1 MSQTPAKRTVEFL
14 FDFGSPASY
23 LAYKRLPDLAE
34 RTGAH
39 VDYVPMLLGA
49 VFKAT
54 GNASPATIPAKG
66 RWTGVDFRRWAG
78 RYGTEFNFNPHFP
91 INTLH
96 LMRGATGLIEDTR
109 FMAYCDLV
117 FDAMWREPR
126 NLGDP
131 AELAPVLRRAGLEAD
146 DFRALVAREE
156 VKERLKATTEAAVAR
171 GVFGAPTFF
180 VGEEM
185 FFGQDRMD
193 FVEEALASTAA

>member
-1 MSQTPAKRTVEFL
+1 MSKTVEFL

-23 LAYKRLPDLAE
+23 LAYRRLPELRT
-34 RTGAH
+34 RTGARI
-39 VDYVPMLLGA
+39 DYVPMLLGA

-54 GNASPATIPAKG
+54 GNASPAAVPAKA
-66 RWTGVDFRRWAG
+66 RWTGVDFGRWAK
-78 RYGTEFNFNPHFP
+78 RHGTEFNFNPHFP

-96 LMRGATGLIEDTR
+96 LMRGATGLAEDTR
-109 FMAYCDLV
+109 FLSYCDAV
-117 FDAMWREPR
+117 FDAMWREPK

-131 AELAPVLRRAGLEAD
+131 AELAPVLRRAGLETE
-146 DFRALVAREE
+146 DFKALVEREE
-156 VKERLKATTEAAVAR
+156 VKARLKAVTEHAIER

-193 FVEEALASTAA
+193 FVEEALVA

>member
-1 MSQTPAKRTVEFL
+1 MAKTVEFL

-23 LAYKRLPDLAE
+23 LAYKRLPALLA
-34 RTGAH
+34 RTGA
-39 VDYVPMLLGA
+39 VADYVPMLLGG

-66 RWTGVDFRRWAG
+66 RWMNADLARWAKRFG
-78 RYGTEFNFNPHFP
+78 VAFNRNPYFP

-96 LMRGATGLIEDTR
+96 LMRGATGLMGDPR
-109 FMAYCDLV
+109 FAAYCDAV
-117 FDAMWREPR
+117 FDAMWLEPK

-131 AELAPVLRRAGLEAD
+131 AELVPVLQAVGVQPDE
-146 DFRALVAREE
+146 FRALVERDD
-156 VKERLKATTEAAVAR
+156 VKGRLKATTESAVSR

-180 VGEEM
+180 VGQAM

-193 FVEEALASTAA
+193 FVEEALTAKAA

>member
-1 MSQTPAKRTVEFL
+1 MTKTLEFF

-23 LAYKRLPDLAE
+23 LAYKRLPALSA
-34 RTGAH
+34 RTGAKIA
-39 VDYVPMLLGA
+39 YVPMLLGA

-54 GNASPATIPAKG
+54 GNASPAAIPAKG
-66 RWTGVDFRRWAG
+66 RWTGADFRRWAK
-78 RYGTEFNFNPHFP
+78 RHDTEFNFNPHFP

-109 FMAYCDLV
+109 FMTYCDMV
-117 FDAMWREPR
+117 FDAMWREPK

-131 AELAPVLRRAGLEAD
+131 AELARVVRRAGVEPD
-146 DFRALVAREE
+146 DFKALIERDE
-156 VKERLKATTEAAVAR
+156 VKDRLKATTEAAVAR
-171 GVFGAPTFF
+171 GAFGAPTFF

-193 FVEEALASTAA
+193 FVEEALEVAPS

>member
-1 MSQTPAKRTVEFL
+1 MTQSTKKGTVEFL

-23 LAYKRLPDLAE
+23 LAYRRLPELRA
-34 RTGAH
+34 RTGARI
-39 VDYVPMLLGA
+39 DYVPMLLGG

-54 GNASPATIPAKG
+54 GNASPATVPAKG
-66 RWTGVDFRRWAG
+66 RWMNADLARWAQRHG
-78 RYGTEFNFNPHFP
+78 AEFNRNPFFP

-109 FMAYCDLV
+109 FMAYCDAV
-117 FDAMWREPR
+117 FDAMWREPK

-131 AELAPVLRRAGLEAD
+131 AELVPVLRRAGLEAD
-146 DFRALVAREE
+146 DFRDVVERDDVKARQ
-156 VKERLKATTEAAVAR
+156 KTTTEAAVER

-180 VGEEM
+180 VGGEM

-193 FVEEALASTAA
+193 FVEEALQKQAS

>member
-1 MSQTPAKRTVEFL
+1 MAEAAAKKTVQFL

-23 LAYKRLPDLAE
+23 LAYRRLPDLAV
-34 RTGAH
+34 RTGARI
-39 VDYVPMLLGA
+39 DYVPMLLGG

-54 GNASPATIPAKG
+54 GNASPGTIPAKG
-66 RWTGVDFRRWAG
+66 KWTSADFRRWAD
-78 RYGTEFNFNPHFP
+78 RYATEFNFNPYFP

-96 LMRGATGLIEDTR
+96 LMRGATGLIDDVR
-109 FMAYCDLV
+109 FLPYCDAV

-131 AELAPVLRRAGLEAD
+131 AELGPILRRAGLEVE
-146 DFRALVAREE
+146 DFRALIERPE
-156 VKERLKATTEAAVAR
+156 VKERLKTTTEDAVAR

-180 VGEEM
+180 VGDEL

-193 FVEEALASTAA
+193 FVAEALNPPPA

>member
-1 MSQTPAKRTVEFL
+1 MPKTVEFL

-23 LAYKRLPDLAE
+23 LAYKRLPDLAA
-34 RTGAH
+34 RTGAQ
-39 VDYVPMLLGA
+39 VDYVPMLLGG

-54 GNASPATIPAKG
+54 GNASPAEIPAKG
-66 RWTGVDFRRWAG
+66 RWMNADLARWAK
-78 RYGTEFNFNPHFP
+78 RYGAPFNRNPFFP

-96 LMRGATGLIEDTR
+96 LMRGATGLIEDVR

-117 FDAMWREPR
+117 FDAMWLEPK

-131 AELAPVLRRAGLEAD
+131 SELAPVIRRAGVEPD
-146 DFRALVAREE
+146 DFRALVERDE
-156 VKERLKATTEAAVAR
+156 VKARLKATTEAAVAR
-171 GVFGAPTFF
+171 GAFGAPTFF

-193 FVEEALASTAA
+193 FVEEALAV

>member
-1 MSQTPAKRTVEFL
+1 MAKTVEFL

-23 LAYKRLPDLAE
+23 LAYKRLPELRS
-34 RTGAH
+34 RTGARI
-39 VDYVPMLLGA
+39 DYVPMLLGG

-54 GNASPATIPAKG
+54 GNASPAAIPAKG
-66 RWTGVDFRRWAG
+66 RWMNADLRRWAD
-78 RYGTEFNFNPHFP
+78 RHGTEFHQNPFFP

-96 LMRGATGLIEDTR
+96 LMRGAAGLAEDTR
-109 FMAYCDLV
+109 FLSYCDAV
-117 FDAMWREPR
+117 FDAMWCEPK

-131 AELAPVLRRAGLEAD
+131 AELAPVLRRAGLDAQ
-146 DFRALVAREE
+146 DFKTLVERED
-156 VKERLKATTEAAVAR
+156 VKARLKAVTEQAVER

-193 FVEEALASTAA
+193 FVEAALAA

>member
-1 MSQTPAKRTVEFL
+1 MAQSPAKKTVEFL

-23 LAYKRLPDLAE
+23 LAYKRLPDLRA

-39 VDYVPMLLGA
+39 IDYVPMLLGG

-66 RWTGVDFRRWAG
+66 RWTGIDFRRWAQ
-78 RYGTEFNFNPHFP
+78 RHGTEFNSNPHFP
-91 INTLH
+91 INTMH
-96 LMRGATGLIEDTR
+96 LMRGATGLIDDTR
-109 FMAYCDLV
+109 FMAYCDAV
-117 FDAMWREPR
+117 FDGMWREPR

-131 AELAPVLRRAGLEAD
+131 AELVPVLRRAGLEAD
-146 DFRALVAREE
+146 DFRALIEHE
-156 VKERLKATTEAAVAR
+156 DVKERLKATTEAAVAR

-180 VGEEM
+180 VGEDM

-193 FVEEALASTAA
+193 FVEEALEQQPA

>member
-1 MSQTPAKRTVEFL
+1 MPKTVEFL

-23 LAYKRLPDLAE
+23 LAYKRLPALAE
-34 RTGAH
+34 RTGARI
-39 VDYVPMLLGA
+39 DYAPVLLGA

-54 GNASPATIPAKG
+54 GNASPASIPAKG
-66 RWTGVDFRRWAG
+66 RWTGVDFHRWAT
-78 RYGTEFNFNPHFP
+78 RHRIEFNFNPYFP

-96 LMRGATGLIEDTR
+96 LMRGATGLIGDTR
-109 FMAYCDLV
+109 FMTYCDRV
-117 FDAMWREPR
+117 FDAMWREPT

-131 AELAPVLRRAGLEAD
+131 AELAPVVRGAGLEPE
-146 DFRALVAREE
+146 DFRALIERDD
-156 VKERLKATTEAAVAR
+156 VKNRLKGTTERAVER

-193 FVEEALASTAA
+193 FVEEALAA